1 MYLITRHVLIK
12 CKNFTHLIP
21 TAIKLACVHLITQQV
36 LLIMQKNYT
45 HINSN
50 TAHFCVLIMQTL
62 HTHQQPPLS
71 LVCWPCTNDT
81 HINSSTTHLCV
92 STNKAGFANTS
103 IPNKHHLEQVL
114 VVLHASVSISS
125 CLTRINLD
133 TCCTFPFPTS
143 LHLDQ
148 VNGSETTYYY

>member
-1 MYLITRHVLIK
+1 MQEFHTPHTNSYKACL
-12 CKNFTHLIP
+12 CAPAN
-21 TAIKLACVHLITQQV
+21 TACFADHA
-36 LLIMQKNYT
+36 KNYT

-50 TAHFCVLIMQTL
+50 LCVLIMQTL
-62 HTHQQPPLS
+62 HTHQQQHSSPLS
-71 LVCWPCTNDT
+71 LVCWSCTNYT

-133 TCCTFPFPTS
+133 TCCTFPLPTS

-148 VNGSETTYYY
+148 VDGSETTH